1 MYVFAE
7 VGSLTDDN
15 GSFLRL
21 SLLAP
26 QLKLPAYYDTA
37 SIGLNYFM
45 RYAKS
50 LFKILQCEG
59 RSPIESL
66 SDIVT

>member
-7 VGSLTDDN
+7 VGSLTDDD

-21 SLLAP
+21 RLLPP
-26 QLKLPAYYDTA
+26 QLKLPAYYGTA
-37 SIGLNYFM
+37 SIGRNYFM
-45 RYAKS
+45 RYAKP
-50 LFKILQCEG
+50 LFKILRCEG
-59 RSPIESL
+59 RSPIESR